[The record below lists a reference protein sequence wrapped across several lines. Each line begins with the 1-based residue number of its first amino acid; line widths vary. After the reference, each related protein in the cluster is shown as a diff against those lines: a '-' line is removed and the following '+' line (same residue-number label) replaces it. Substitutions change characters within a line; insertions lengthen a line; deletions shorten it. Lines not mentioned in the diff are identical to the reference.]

1 MATNYSKW
9 DDLYDSDEERK
20 KQKYADEAKR
30 KADALKARQNA
41 GKQPPIP
48 GGMSE
53 QQFAEQYARMFSGN
67 KNKPKQPYKF
77 PETMEE
83 QRAKWEAQMRAK
95 RDQLKKER
103 EEVLRAR
110 EEGGG
115 EDKRRMDSF
124 NKRQKEYEVKKLKKE
139 KEKKAAVRA
148 CVRARSVDRPVVLLS
163 LHFLL
168 NFVLLLICISKKKL
182 TVLPV
187 VICGGRSALGL

>member
-1 MATNYSKW
+1 V
-9 DDLYDSDEERK
+9 RK
-20 KQKYADEAKR
+20 RLE
-30 KADALKARQNA
+30 
-41 GKQPPIP
+41 G
-48 GGMSE
+48 
-53 QQFAEQYARMFSGN
+53 
-67 KNKPKQPYKF
+67 
-77 PETMEE
+77 

>member
-1 MATNYSKW
+1 M
-9 DDLYDSDEERK
+9 RK
-20 KQKYADEAKR
+20 RLE
-30 KADALKARQNA
+30 
-41 GKQPPIP
+41 G
-48 GGMSE
+48 
-53 QQFAEQYARMFSGN
+53 
-67 KNKPKQPYKF
+67 
-77 PETMEE
+77 

-168 NFVLLLICISKKKL
+168 NFVLLLICI
-182 TVLPV
+182 
-187 VICGGRSALGL
+187 